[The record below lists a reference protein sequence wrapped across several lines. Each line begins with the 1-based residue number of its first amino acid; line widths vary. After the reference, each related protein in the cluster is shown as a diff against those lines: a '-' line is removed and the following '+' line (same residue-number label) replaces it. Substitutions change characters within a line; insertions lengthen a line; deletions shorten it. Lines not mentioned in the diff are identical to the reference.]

1 MAMSRCWSG
10 PVVALTLAVSG
21 CGASVSEDPHPAPDP
36 QRAAQA
42 PGQRLDLGVARLDA
56 RIGGDRVSSAGIVLD
71 AGRGLVLASAH
82 PLWGATSLKVT
93 TGLAVLHGRIVARD
107 ACDDLA
113 LVEVQPRL
121 PGLVALR
128 PSDDGG
134 LRSGRAVRLVRR
146 QSARPTGSSG
156 GELETIAARPGAPAG
171 AVAVLPGVPLRG
183 ALPLAGALSTE
194 SSGAPL
200 LAPDGHLAGMAI
212 VARSGGRTVAA
223 GVPWSRISAL
233 MAQLRTGPRTVYVG
247 WERHY
252 RCAPAQHR
260 GAAAQHPGFRSAD
273 ARLNAPV
280 PATRLP
286 GTGGVD
292 S

>member
-1 MAMSRCWSG
+1 MPPFPPSSSRRR
-10 PVVALTLAVSG
+10 
-21 CGASVSEDPHPAPDP
+21 APS
-36 QRAAQA
+36 RRRR
-42 PGQRLDLGVARLDA
+42 QRLDLGVARIDA

-71 AGRGLVLASAH
+71 ADRGLVLASAH

-121 PGLVALR
+121 PGLVAPAPVRRRRPAQRPRRPARAPSRRPADRLLERRARDARRPPRRGRARAARAARACRCAARCRWPDALGARVQRRSAAGARRAPGGDGDRGPLR
-128 PSDDGG
+128 RPDGG
-134 LRSGRAVRLVRR
+134 
-146 QSARPTGSSG
+146 
-156 GELETIAARPGAPAG
+156 
-171 AVAVLPGVPLRG
+171 RG
-183 ALPLAGALSTE
+183 L
-194 SSGAPL
+194 
-200 LAPDGHLAGMAI
+200 
-212 VARSGGRTVAA
+212 
-223 GVPWSRISAL
+223 PWSRISAL
-233 MAQLRTGPRTVYVG
+233 MAQLRSGPRTVYVG

-260 GAAAQHPGFRSAD
+260 RAAAQHPAFRPAD

-286 GTGGVD
+286 GTAGVD

>member
-1 MAMSRCWSG
+1 MAL
-10 PVVALTLAVSG
+10 VFALTG
-21 CGASVSEDPHPAPDP
+21 CGTVSEQPPPRAVPA
-36 QRAAQA
+36 AA
-42 PGQRLDLGVARLDA
+42 QRLDLGVTRLDA

-71 AGRGLVLASAH
+71 ADRGLVLASAH
-82 PLWGATSLKVT
+82 ALWGATSLKVT
-93 TGLAVLHGRIVARD
+93 TGLAMLHGRIVARD

-113 LVEVQPRL
+113 LGEVQPRL

-134 LRSGRAVRLVRR
+134 LRGGRAVRLVRR
-146 QSARPTGSSG
+146 RGLEPAGSSS
-156 GELETIAARPGAPAG
+156 ELETIAARPAPAG
-171 AVAVLPGVPLRG
+171 RPVSVVPGVPLRG
-183 ALPLAGALSTE
+183 ALPLAGALSPE
-194 SSGAPL
+194 ASGAPL
-200 LAPDGHLAGMAI
+200 LAPDGHLAGMAL

-223 GVPWSRISAL
+223 GVPWDRIAAL
-233 MAQLRTGPRTVYVG
+233 MAQLRTGPHTVYVG

-260 GAAAQHPGFRSAD
+260 NAAAQHPRFKPAD

-286 GTGGVD
+286 GTAGVD
-292 S
+292 A

>member
-1 MAMSRCWSG
+1 MAMSRWWSVAG
-10 PVVALTLAVSG
+10 LALTLAVGG
-21 CGASVSEDPHPAPDP
+21 CGASVPAERQQTP
-36 QRAAQA
+36 RAVQA
-42 PGQRLDLGVARLDA
+42 PGQRLDLGVARIDA
-56 RIGGDRVSSAGIVLD
+56 RIGGDRVASAGIVLD
-71 AGRGLVLASAH
+71 ADRGLVLASAH

-146 QSARPTGSSG
+146 QSGRPTGASS
-156 GELETIAARPGAPAG
+156 GELETLAARPGAAER
-171 AVAVLPGVPLRG
+171 ALAVLTGVPLRG
-183 ALPLAGALSTE
+183 ALPLAGALAPE

-223 GVPWSRISAL
+223 GLPWSRISAL
-233 MAQLRTGPRTVYVG
+233 MAQLRSGPRTVYVG

-260 GAAAQHPGFRSAD
+260 RAAAQHPAFRPAD

-286 GTGGVD
+286 GTAGVD